1 MPSVSSQSSS
11 PFANSH
17 YAVLGLH
24 PAASAVAVRRAY
36 RELSKQF
43 HPDTTALSPEVAT
56 VKFQQLN
63 EAYAI
68 LSNPERRALYDLHI
82 GYSRWNVIQ
91 APPDNRSAG
100 SAKSSAYLDP
110 SDRPLSGGGVFCVE
124 FVGVDVGGVSWA
136 GDWDCVVAGG
146 IRCLCQRLFNYF

>member
-24 PAASAVAVRRAY
+24 PAASVVAVRRAY

-43 HPDTTALSPEVAT
+43 HPDTTALAPEVAT

-110 SDRPLSGGGVFCVE
+110 SDRPLSGGE
-124 FVGVDVGGVSWA
+124 FFALS
-136 GDWDCVVAGG
+136 
-146 IRCLCQRLFNYF
+146 LLL